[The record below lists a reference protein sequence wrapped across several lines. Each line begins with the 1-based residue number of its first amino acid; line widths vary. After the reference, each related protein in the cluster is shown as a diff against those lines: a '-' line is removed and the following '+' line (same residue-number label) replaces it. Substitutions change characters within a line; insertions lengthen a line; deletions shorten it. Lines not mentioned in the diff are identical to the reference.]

1 MMKRLLLILMTMAG
15 VMTAQADDYPYLT
28 FETSDGTV
36 QSVSTTSLKLEISGD
51 KLLVNDGAQSFT
63 LTDLKKMY
71 FSTNDATGIDGNV
84 NTNTQRST
92 LNAQLWFTIDG
103 RLLSGKPTK
112 KGIYINNGRKVIIK

>member
-71 FSTNDATGIDGNV
+71 FSTDDATAIESLTDKKQTTADSG
-84 NTNTQRST
+84 
-92 LNAQLWFTIDG
+92 LWFTIDG
-103 RLLSGKPTK
+103 RMLSGKPTK

>member
-1 MMKRLLLILMTMAG
+1 MMKRLLLILMTVAG
-15 VMTAQADDYPYLT
+15 VLTAQADDYPYLT

-36 QSVSTTSLKLEISGD
+36 QSVSTTSLKLEICGD
-51 KLLVNDGAQSFT
+51 KLLVNDGEKTFT

-71 FSTNDATGIDGNV
+71 FSTNDATGIDVNV
-84 NTNTQRST
+84 NAQPST
-92 LNAQLWFTIDG
+92 LNPQLWFTIDG

>member
-71 FSTNDATGIDGNV
+71 FSTDDATAIESLTDKKQTTADSG
-84 NTNTQRST
+84 
-92 LNAQLWFTIDG
+92 LWFTIDG
-103 RLLSGKPTK
+103 RMLSGKPSQ

>member
-1 MMKRLLLILMTMAG
+1 MMKRLLLILMTVAG

-36 QSVSTTSLKLEISGD
+36 LSVSTTSLKLEISGD

-71 FSTNDATGIDGNV
+71 FSTNDATGIDVNV
-84 NTNTQRST
+84 NAQHST
-92 LNAQLWFTIDG
+92 LDAQLWFTIDG
-103 RLLSGKPTK
+103 RMLSGKPTK
-112 KGIYINNGRKVIIK
+112 KGIYINNGHKVIIK

>member
-1 MMKRLLLILMTMAG
+1 
-15 VMTAQADDYPYLT
+15 MTAQADDYPYLT

-71 FSTNDATGIDGNV
+71 FSTDDATAIESLTDKKQTTAESG
-84 NTNTQRST
+84 
-92 LNAQLWFTIDG
+92 LWFTIDG
-103 RLLSGKPTK
+103 RMLSGKPSQ

>member
-15 VMTAQADDYPYLT
+15 VLAAQADDYPYLT

-84 NTNTQRST
+84 NAQHST
-92 LNAQLWFTIDG
+92 LDAQLWFTIDG

>member
-1 MMKRLLLILMTMAG
+1 
-15 VMTAQADDYPYLT
+15 
-28 FETSDGTV
+28 
-36 QSVSTTSLKLEISGD
+36 
-51 KLLVNDGAQSFT
+51 
-63 LTDLKKMY
+63 MY

-112 KGIYINNGRKVIIK
+112 KGIYINNGHKVIIK

>member
-15 VMTAQADDYPYLT
+15 VMTAQADDYPFLT

-71 FSTNDATGIDGNV
+71 FSTDDATAIESLTDKKQTTADSG
-84 NTNTQRST
+84 
-92 LNAQLWFTIDG
+92 LWFTIDG
-103 RLLSGKPTK
+103 RMLSGKPSQ